1 MLNNLLKLSVV
12 KIDISSV
19 VFDLIVDIF
28 SKVYLMK
35 LGSFFLPLIGIG
47 AKKGLSVSISY
58 FSKGISLKVSCKSTL
73 FLNVIIPLAEK
84 KVLNSI
90 NFFAKLNEPVKQCIR
105 ILRFEDL

>member
-47 AKKGLSVSISY
+47 AKKGLSVSISN
-58 FSKGISLKVSCKSTL
+58 FSRGISLKVSCKSTL

-84 KVLNSI
+84 KCQIPLIFLQNLM
-90 NFFAKLNEPVKQCIR
+90 NP
-105 ILRFEDL
+105 